1 LLALTLTRDPTQVQR
16 SEPTFVIFFRQM
28 ETDTRP
34 LCRYPEFARYSGHG
48 STTKASSFVCAR

>member
-1 LLALTLTRDPTQVQR
+1 
-16 SEPTFVIFFRQM
+16 M